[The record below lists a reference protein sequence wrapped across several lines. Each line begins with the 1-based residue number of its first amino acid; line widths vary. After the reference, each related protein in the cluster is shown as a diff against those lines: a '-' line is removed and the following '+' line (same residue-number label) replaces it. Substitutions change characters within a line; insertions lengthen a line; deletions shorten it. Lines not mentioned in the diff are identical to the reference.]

1 MCCITL
7 TQLQAAVEVLQAI
20 YSRHHLHD
28 DEFVELVGPMF
39 TPGSV
44 SLLREVYNWT
54 IADLNV
60 NDLDDQKYTLC
71 KKLSEVSSPRSAL
84 VPLESD

>member
-1 MCCITL
+1 
-7 TQLQAAVEVLQAI
+7 
-20 YSRHHLHD
+20 
-28 DEFVELVGPMF
+28 MF

-54 IADLNV
+54 LSDMDV

-71 KKLSEVSSPRSAL
+71 KKLSEVRCPAPPPTITDNNTAR
-84 VPLESD
+84 

>member
-1 MCCITL
+1 
-7 TQLQAAVEVLQAI
+7 
-20 YSRHHLHD
+20 
-28 DEFVELVGPMF
+28 MF

-54 IADLNV
+54 LSDMDV

-71 KKLSEVSSPRSAL
+71 KKLSEVKIPIH
-84 VPLESD
+84 

>member
-1 MCCITL
+1 
-7 TQLQAAVEVLQAI
+7 
-20 YSRHHLHD
+20 
-28 DEFVELVGPMF
+28 MF

-54 IADLNV
+54 LQDMDI

-71 KKLSEVSSPRSAL
+71 KKLSEVNNPCLSKMHP
-84 VPLESD
+84 

>member
-1 MCCITL
+1 M
-7 TQLQAAVEVLQAI
+7 EVLQSI

-28 DEFVELVGPMF
+28 DEFVELVCPML

-54 IADLNV
+54 LTNMNV
-60 NDLDDQKYTLC
+60 NDLDDQKYMLC
-71 KKLSEVSSPRSAL
+71 KKLSEVPSPSL
-84 VPLESD
+84 IIFEPL

>member
-1 MCCITL
+1 
-7 TQLQAAVEVLQAI
+7 
-20 YSRHHLHD
+20 
-28 DEFVELVGPMF
+28 MF

-54 IADLNV
+54 LSDMDI

-71 KKLSEVSSPRSAL
+71 KKLSEVSGPNTH
-84 VPLESD
+84 PNYN